1 MVVARTSTLPFLWIS
16 DLTENSRATILVEV
30 QSIKV
35 IRTKNGENMAF
46 LQVRDT
52 IKKLDVTLFPDTYKS
67 LANRIKENGI
77 YYLSGRIQ
85 ERDGRLQ
92 MILSEVRSASTER
105 FWIQL
110 ENHDFDKEVAEILQ
124 QFPGDISVVL
134 HYQYDGQTVSAPQ
147 FSVEKSTALQE
158 ALQKIV
164 MKTIYR

>member
-1 MVVARTSTLPFLWIS
+1 
-16 DLTENSRATILVEV
+16 
-30 QSIKV
+30 
-35 IRTKNGENMAF
+35 MAF
-46 LQVRDT
+46 LQVSDT

-67 LANRIKENGI
+67 LANRIKENGV

-110 ENHDFDKEVAEILQ
+110 ENHDFDKEVDEILQ

-134 HYQYDGQTVSAPQ
+134 HYQYDGQTVSRPQ